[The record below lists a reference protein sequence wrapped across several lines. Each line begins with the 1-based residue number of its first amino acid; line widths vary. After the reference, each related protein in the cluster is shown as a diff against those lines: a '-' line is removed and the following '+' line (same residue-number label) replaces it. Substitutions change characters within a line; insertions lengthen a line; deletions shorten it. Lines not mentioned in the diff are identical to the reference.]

1 MDARPVHCARSVMV
15 NKTLPLGVSRQV
27 PARSFYQETEVMREF
42 GELQHWIQLS
52 PPRRAK

>member
-15 NKTLPLGVSRQV
+15 NKTLPMGVSRQV